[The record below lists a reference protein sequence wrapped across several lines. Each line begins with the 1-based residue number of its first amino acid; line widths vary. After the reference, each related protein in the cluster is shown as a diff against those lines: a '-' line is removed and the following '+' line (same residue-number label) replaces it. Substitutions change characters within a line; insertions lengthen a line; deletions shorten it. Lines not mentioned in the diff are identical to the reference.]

1 MLLSRKKLLPLIA
14 ELIGTF
20 ILTFI
25 VLSVSKSNI
34 GLAYFVSLAV
44 GLTLAVLVLVIGN
57 TSGCHIN
64 PAVTFG
70 LWSVKKI
77 STIKALLY
85 VVAQF
90 MGALFAWKLYTYFI
104 ADVIPNIATKEFD
117 WRIFVA
123 ELVGTLVFTFGL
135 AAAIYQDQTD
145 SKKAFVIGS
154 SLTLGILVASAVSN
168 GVLNPAVALGI
179 QSWSR
184 EYAIAPLVGGF
195 FGVNLYSLVF
205 AGESFSIKK
214 RSKYVSVPSKV
225 TIESSK
231 KSNKKTTK
239 NKK

>member
-1 MLLSRKKLLPLIA
+1 MLLSRKRLLPLIA

-25 VLSVSKSNI
+25 ILSVSKSNI

-44 GLTLAVLVLVIGN
+44 GLTLAVLVLAIGN

-77 STIKALLY
+77 GTLKALFYIL
-85 VVAQF
+85 AQF

-104 ADVIPNIATKEFD
+104 ADVIPSIATEKFE
-117 WRIFVA
+117 WRVFYG
-123 ELVGTLVFTFGL
+123 ELIGTLVFTFGL
-135 AAAIYQDQTD
+135 AAAIYQEFTD
-145 SKKAFVIGS
+145 GKKAFVIGS
-154 SLTLGILVASAVSN
+154 SLTLGVLVASAVSN

-184 EYAIAPLVGGF
+184 EYIVAPIIGGF
-195 FGVNLYSLVF
+195 LGVNLYSLVF
-205 AGESFSIKK
+205 VGESFSLKK
-214 RSKYVSVPSKV
+214 SSKYVSKPSKV
-225 TIESSK
+225 TIGNVSSKSK
-231 KSNKKTTK
+231 KSNKKK
-239 NKK
+239 